1 MSSDKFKINFPM
13 KENKRSLNT
22 TLFILSLGFILI
34 LMRGLG
40 SGSSIEI
47 TENEIMDHIRYL
59 SHEDRGGRYPG
70 TRGSKDVISYL
81 VRELKSYGVKP
92 GAGNGAY
99 VQPFNITNGIELGEN
114 NSLILNEDSL
124 QIQSDYIP
132 LWFSGNGT
140 VNAPVVFAGYGFE
153 IDDEKLKWHDYS
165 NLDVKGKWVI
175 VMRHSPER
183 DKQHS
188 LFTAH
193 SGLHKKMLIARDKGA
208 VGIVFISQLEDD
220 NLYPLKYISGYKN
233 DGIPAIHLSNETA
246 DKLLKKVGWTRQT
259 IQETMNQSRE
269 SISFELPNTFFS
281 AQVTLNQIQI
291 RAANVVGLIQSGNRK
306 YRNEFVVIGAH
317 FDHVGF
323 GGIGSGSRQSDTVA
337 IHPGADDNASGT
349 AGLLEIAQKLAS
361 QKNRLKRSVLL
372 LGFDAEEK
380 GLLGAKYFVEHP
392 SVDLENIV
400 AMLNMDMIGRMAD
413 SAFTIGG
420 VGTSPLFEPL
430 LDSLSLGKQYNI
442 SLTKPGYGP
451 SDHAAFYG
459 KDIPVLFFFSGFHDE
474 YHKPM
479 DTWELI
485 NLGGEKEILN
495 LVYDVVTHL
504 ARMPNRPVFT
514 EAGPKQG
521 RMRQASKF
529 KVTFGIV
536 PSYSSSKEGLEVDAI
551 SKEDGPAAKAGI
563 KKGDV
568 IQSMNGKSIKD
579 IYEFMER
586 LGELESGMT
595 IPVTIN
601 RNGTEME
608 LIVSF

>member
-1 MSSDKFKINFPM
+1 M

-34 LMRGLG
+34 LMRSLG

-47 TENEIMDHIRYL
+47 TENEIMDHIQYL

-70 TRGSKDVISYL
+70 TRESKDVISYMI
-81 VRELKSYGVKP
+81 RQLKSYGVKP

-99 VQPFNITNGIELGEN
+99 VQPFNITSGIELGDN

-132 LWFSGNGT
+132 LWFSGNGA
-140 VNAPVVFAGYGFE
+140 VSAPVVFAGYGFD
-153 IDDEKLKWHDYS
+153 IDEDELKWDDYS

-175 VMRHSPER
+175 VMRNSPER
-183 DKQHS
+183 NNQHS
-188 LFTAH
+188 LFTLH
-193 SGLHKKMLIARDKGA
+193 SGLHKKMLVARDKGA
-208 VGIVFISQLEDD
+208 VGILFISQLEDAD
-220 NLYPLKYISGYKN
+220 LYPLKYFAGYKN
-233 DGIPAIHLSNETA
+233 AGIPAIHLSNETA
-246 DKLLKKVGWTRQT
+246 DQLLKNVGWSRQS
-259 IQETMNQSRE
+259 IQETMNKSRE
-269 SISFELPNTFFS
+269 SISFDLPRTFFS
-281 AQVTLNQIQI
+281 AQVTLNPIQI

-306 YRNEFVVIGAH
+306 YRDEFVVIGAH
-317 FDHVGF
+317 FDHVGL
-323 GGIGSGSRQSDTVA
+323 GGVGSGSRQSDTVA
-337 IHPGADDNASGT
+337 VHPGADDNASGT

-361 QKNRLKRSVLL
+361 QKSRLKRSVILI
-372 LGFDAEEK
+372 GFDAEEK

-400 AMLNMDMIGRMAD
+400 AMLNMDMVGRMAD
-413 SAFTIGG
+413 STMTVGG
-420 VGTSPLFEPL
+420 VGTSPMFEIL
-430 LDSLSLGKQYNI
+430 LDSLALNRNFN
-442 SLTKPGYGP
+442 LTMTKPGYGP

-459 KDIPVLFFFSGFHDE
+459 KDIPVLFFFTGFHGE
-474 YHKPM
+474 YHKPA
-479 DTWELI
+479 DTWKLI
-485 NLGGEKEILN
+485 NPKGEKEILT
-495 LVYDVVTHL
+495 LVYDIATHL
-504 ARMPNRPVFT
+504 ARTSIRPVFT
-514 EAGPKQG
+514 ESGPKQG
-521 RMRQASKF
+521 RVQRNTKF